1 MTNQPTNT
9 FLRSARSGTRLK
21 SFIVVREISKCC
33 TECML
38 EMFTQTLKRWDHI
51 PGVTDVAAVGIDPI
65 QSGMATFP
73 NGKQVRVFYAAN
85 NRAVLFEH
93 EGVMYLSSTG
103 RAATRNTDFEGHSD
117 AFVALLCDANETY
130 RQVHLNS
137 YTGSRLWDVV
147 AMMAAMERYWIAQRL
162 LAGLNGHGFFL
173 RSSRQWE
180 WDL

>member
-1 MTNQPTNT
+1 MTNQPPNT
-9 FLRSARSGTRLK
+9 SLRSTSSGTRLK
-21 SFIVVREISKCC
+21 SFIVVREITKCC

-38 EMFTQTLKRWDHI
+38 EMITQTLKRWDRI
-51 PGVTDVAAVGIDPI
+51 PEVTDVPAVDIDPI
-65 QSGMATFP
+65 QNAMATFP
-73 NGKQVRVFYAAN
+73 NGKQLRVFYAAN

-93 EGVMYLSSTG
+93 EGVMYLSSMSP
-103 RAATRNTDFEGHSD
+103 ASTRNTDFDGDSD
-117 AFVALLCDANETY
+117 AFVALFCDVNETY
-130 RQVHLNS
+130 RRAHLNS

>member
-1 MTNQPTNT
+1 MTNQPLNT
-9 FLRSARSGTRLK
+9 FLRSTSSGTRLK
-21 SFIVVREISKCC
+21 SFIVVRQITKCC

-38 EMFTQTLKRWDHI
+38 EMVTQTLKRWDHI
-51 PGVTDVAAVGIDPI
+51 PGVTDVPAVDTDPI
-65 QSGMATFP
+65 KNAMATFP
-73 NGKQVRVFYAAN
+73 NGEQVRVFYAAN

-93 EGVMYLSSTG
+93 EGVMYLSSMG
-103 RAATRNTDFEGHSD
+103 PAATRNTDFEGHSD
-117 AFVALLCDANETY
+117 AFVALLCDANETH
-130 RQVHLNS
+130 RPVHRSS
-137 YTGSRLWDVV
+137 YTCTRLWDVV

>member
-1 MTNQPTNT
+1 MTNQPLNT
-9 FLRSARSGTRLK
+9 SLRSTSSGTRLK
-21 SFIVVREISKCC
+21 SFVVVRQITKCC
-33 TECML
+33 AECML

-51 PGVTDVAAVGIDPI
+51 PGVTDVPAVGTERI
-65 QSGMATFP
+65 QNGMATFP
-73 NGKQVRVFYAAN
+73 NGEQVRVFYAAN

-93 EGVMYLSSTG
+93 EGVMYLSSMSP
-103 RAATRNTDFEGHSD
+103 AATRNTDFEGHSD

-130 RQVHLNS
+130 RPGRRSS
-137 YTGSRLWDVV
+137 YTCTRLWDVV